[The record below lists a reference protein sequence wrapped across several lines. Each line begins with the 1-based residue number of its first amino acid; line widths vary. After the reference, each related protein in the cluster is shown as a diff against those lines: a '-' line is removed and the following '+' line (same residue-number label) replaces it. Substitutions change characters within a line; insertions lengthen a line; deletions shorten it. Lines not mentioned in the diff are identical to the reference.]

1 MTANRA
7 ASIRA
12 RLKNQVDAT
21 RGDHNLLL
29 TRYGLERLLY
39 RLSVSAHAQNFVLK
53 GAMLLAL
60 WYDVPQRPTRDA
72 DLLGFGADDIES
84 IAKVFREIC
93 AIKVDDAIEFDAQS
107 VQTSRIRHDAGYGG
121 VRVEIGAMLDR
132 ARIKLQVDIGF
143 GDVVTPAAS
152 EVTYPVLLDD
162 LPAPRLRAYPKYTV
176 IAEKFQALCV
186 LGLANSRM
194 KDYFDMWL
202 LTSGSDVEAG
212 VLAKAISATFVRRK
226 TDLPVDWP
234 TGLTPEFATDAT
246 KQTQWRAFL
255 RKNSLTAPVLS
266 EVVDALR
273 DRLGAPL
280 RIARGGK

>member
-21 RGDHNLLL
+21 RGDYNLLL

>member
-1 MTANRA
+1 MTANLA

-12 RLKNQVDAT
+12 RLKNQVDASG
-21 RGDHNLLL
+21 GDYNLLL

-39 RLSVSAHAQNFVLK
+39 RLSISTHAQNFVLK

-72 DLLGFGADDIES
+72 DLLGFGADDIDS

-93 AIKVDDAIEFDAQS
+93 AIEVDDAIAFDAQS
-107 VQTSRIRHDAGYGG
+107 VQASRIRHDAGYGG
-121 VRVEIGAMLDR
+121 VRVELGAMLDR

-143 GDVVTPAAS
+143 GDVVTPAADV
-152 EVTYPVLLDD
+152 VTYPVLLDD
-162 LPAPRLRAYPKYTV
+162 LPAPRLRVYPKYTV

-194 KDYFDMWL
+194 KDYFDIWL
-202 LTSGSDVEAG
+202 LTSGSDVDAY
-212 VLAKAISATFVRRK
+212 VLAKAIAATFSRRR
-226 TDLPVDWP
+226 TDLPAGWP
-234 TGLTPEFATDAT
+234 TGLTPEFAADAT

-255 RKNSLTAPVLS
+255 RKSSLTAPALS
-266 EVVDALR
+266 EIVDALR
-273 DRLGAPL
+273 ERLDTSL
-280 RIARGGK
+280 RIVRGGK

>member
-1 MTANRA
+1 MTANLA

-12 RLKNQVDAT
+12 RLKNQVDASG
-21 RGDHNLLL
+21 GDYNLLL

-39 RLSVSAHAQNFVLK
+39 RLSISTHAQNFVLK

-72 DLLGFGADDIES
+72 DLLGFGTDDIDS

-93 AIKVDDAIEFDAQS
+93 AIEVDDAIDFDAQS
-107 VQTSRIRHDAGYGG
+107 VKASRIRHDAGYGG
-121 VRVEIGAMLDR
+121 VRVELGAMLDR

-143 GDVVTPAAS
+143 GDVVTPAADV
-152 EVTYPVLLDD
+152 VTYPVLLDD
-162 LPAPRLRAYPKYTV
+162 LPAPRLRVYPKYTV

-194 KDYFDMWL
+194 KDYFDIWL
-202 LTSGSDVEAG
+202 LTSGSDVDAS
-212 VLAKAISATFVRRK
+212 VLAKAIAATFSRRR
-226 TDLPVDWP
+226 TDLPVGWP
-234 TGLTPEFATDAT
+234 TGLAPEFAADAT

-255 RKNSLTAPVLS
+255 RKNSLTAPALS
-266 EVVDALR
+266 EIVDALR
-273 DRLGAPL
+273 ERLDTSL
-280 RIARGGK
+280 RIVRGGK

>member
-1 MTANRA
+1 MTTNLA

-12 RLKNQVDAT
+12 RLKNQVDASG
-21 RGDHNLLL
+21 GDYNLLL

-84 IAKVFREIC
+84 IARVFREIC
-93 AIKVDDAIEFDAQS
+93 AIEVDDAIDFDAQS

-121 VRVEIGAMLDR
+121 VRVELGAMLDR

-143 GDVVTPAAS
+143 GDVVTPAADV
-152 EVTYPVLLDD
+152 VTYPVLLND

-176 IAEKFQALCV
+176 IAEKLQALCV

-194 KDYFDMWL
+194 KDYFDLWL
-202 LTSGSDVEAG
+202 LTSGSDVEAS
-212 VLAKAISATFVRRK
+212 VLAKAIAATFARRQ
-226 TDLPVDWP
+226 TDLPADWP
-234 TGLTPEFATDAT
+234 TGLTPEFATDKV
-246 KQTQWRAFL
+246 KQTQWRAFI
-255 RKNSLTAPVLS
+255 RKNSLTVPALS
-266 EVVDALR
+266 EIVDALR
-273 DRLGAPL
+273 DRLAVSL
-280 RIARGGK
+280 QIARDEK